1 VQVVLYKKLGRVS
14 VNLVQVSCTEL
25 SRALFQD
32 RNSPAH
38 WTVQRDWLI
47 SCEGVSSSIKRLR
60 CSVFTRCP
68 IGAIGSTYKSRK
80 ISKIRPTTYHEIF
93 RVFSWTR
100 LWVNLTKIG
109 KLLRR
114 DFGGGVGKK
123 KVYPQFSPHWGGQGA
138 PKFLCLRGLVG
149 IYLSSKLEVPPLKN
163 GVRGWLL
170 PVSKNFH

>member
-1 VQVVLYKKLGRVS
+1 MSGLWS
-14 VNLVQVSCTEL
+14 L
-25 SRALFQD
+25 STRGTNNIGIPRRPLDSDHAE
-32 RNSPAH
+32 
-38 WTVQRDWLI
+38 
-47 SCEGVSSSIKRLR
+47 CEGVSSSIIRLR
-60 CSVFTRCP
+60 CSSFTHCP

-114 DFGGGVGKK
+114 DFGGGGGKEK
-123 KVYPQFSPHWGGQGA
+123 SLPPIFSPLGGCGA
-138 PKFLCLRGLVG
+138 PKFLCLRGLEG
-149 IYLSSKLEVPPLKN
+149 FYLSSKFDAPTPKT